1 MVPAMV
7 KNIYVALISLL
18 FAFAFGWGIGSY
30 VAWNVDPGT
39 WTDGGRIIDA
49 VIIVA
54 ACILTFLGISR
65 VSRSDRPR
73 ARARRKDDLPR

>member
-1 MVPAMV
+1 MVPVMI

-30 VAWNVDPGT
+30 VAWNVNPGA

-49 VIIVA
+49 VVIAA
-54 ACILTFLGISR
+54 ACILTFLGIQG
-65 VSRSDRPR
+65 VSRGDRPR
-73 ARARRKDDLPR
+73 ARATPKDNVPR